1 MSLFGKGN
9 WTRFA
14 VKPED
19 LETFT
24 KFLANKR
31 SLFLASAFAARTI
44 LLTSKDM
51 DTTTGINPPMWPC
64 GDAPIP
70 LEQITLDKQ
79 IHPHVARNLMNEE
92 VEEPWVLPEAVSD
105 ATGIYLD
112 DDRYWGQKDRH
123 FRLYDDEN
131 AVFGFWLVLHQ
142 RAGLDDLN
150 ALKEHSAATS
160 NGAPFK
166 TLSAQAK
173 KDITASLTSDGLVD
187 YIARTQAPV
196 IIDFTTGDIWLGS
209 NSKKLID
216 AFKFWMSRHL
226 GIFIEK
232 MHLTPGSLDTWV
244 TEALKGMVEKDLFKL
259 ERQEAWEKIKNAT
272 EEDADHTDAMED
284 DGVDEAGT
292 SAPKDENEFFI
303 TDIATYAPDSGLIV
317 NVGCDALIALGK
329 PGMTTVLAKRPV
341 DALTVLKSVETAHVA
356 ASRVSI
362 HTQLGEGKGTVHVE
376 ASPLLNE
383 CNYKGLE
390 IDLNVAAVAKLQQD
404 FHPHG
409 LFPEQTDALA
419 DKVNRFWMSYYLQL
433 QWAEELLIKALCLP
447 LELEAVKPAPRT
459 LFGHKAEATEVPT
472 EGAEAPWQQDGPAK
486 GSDKVK
492 KAVKKMAKSMQ
503 ENLLPGESVTLTMG
517 GREPVTVA
525 AKAVESEIE
534 I

>member
-14 VKPED
+14 VKTDD

-24 KFLANKR
+24 KFLENKR
-31 SLFLASAFAARTI
+31 SLFLASAFTARTV
-44 LLTSKDM
+44 LLMSKDM
-51 DTTTGINPPMWPC
+51 DTTVGINPPMWPC
-64 GDAPIP
+64 GDAPVP

-79 IHPHVARNLMNEE
+79 IHPHVARNITNDEI
-92 VEEPWVLPEAVSD
+92 EEPWVLPDAVSD
-105 ATGIYLD
+105 ATGIYLE
-112 DDRYWGQKDRH
+112 DDRYWGQRPMD
-123 FRLYDDEN
+123 FRLYNEEN
-131 AVFGFWLVLHQ
+131 DVFGFWLVLHQ

-166 TLSAQAK
+166 TLSSQAK

-196 IIDFTTGDIWLGS
+196 IIDFTTGDVWLGS

-216 AFKFWMSRHL
+216 AFRFWMSRHL
-226 GIFIEK
+226 GLFIEK
-232 MHLTPGSLDTWV
+232 LHLTPGSLDEWV
-244 TEALKGMVEKDLFKL
+244 SASLAVMCDKDLFKL
-259 ERQEAWEKIKNAT
+259 ERQEAWEAIKNAV
-272 EEDADHTDAMED
+272 EEEEGGDAMED
-284 DGVDEAGT
+284 DPTDEAAT
-292 SAPKDENEFFI
+292 SNPDEKDKFHIADI
-303 TDIATYAPDSGLIV
+303 TTYAPDSGMIV

-329 PGMTTVLAKRPV
+329 PGMTAVLAKRPV

-356 ASRVSI
+356 ASRISI
-362 HTQLGEGKGTVHVE
+362 HVPVGEGKGTLHVE
-376 ASPLLNE
+376 ASSLLNE

-390 IDLNVAAVAKLQQD
+390 IDLNAAAVAKLQNEFNPQ
-404 FHPHG
+404 G
-409 LFPEQTDALA
+409 IFPEHTDGLA

-433 QWAEELLIKALCLP
+433 QWAEELMVKALCLP
-447 LELEAVKPAPRT
+447 LELTPIKPAPRT
-459 LFGHKAEATEVPT
+459 ISSQTSEVPVAE
-472 EGAEAPWQQDGPAK
+472 EGTQAPWTEDGPAK
-486 GSDKVK
+486 GNDKVK

-503 ENLLPGESVTLTMG
+503 ENLLPGESVTITMG
-517 GREPVTVA
+517 DKPPVTVQ